1 MSYDPNSTD
10 SMLSMIL
17 QKIDGQQ
24 QKLDDIHQQV
34 KITNGRVSTLEVW
47 KDQLHGNITVAAGL
61 FSAAIS
67 AITAWVIK
75 RN

>member
-1 MSYDPNSTD
+1 MTYDPNSTD
-10 SMLSMIL
+10 SMLSRIL
-17 QKIDGQQ
+17 ERMDAQDA
-24 QKLDDIHQQV
+24 KLESIHRQV
-34 KITNGRVSTLEVW
+34 MLTNGRVSTLEVW

-61 FSAAIS
+61 FSAAVS